1 MNTSVGNT
9 SSTVTLIG
17 ISIAT
22 VLVLSCYRRMG
33 RYILTCCIK
42 YGMNPSDPAVGQI
55 LPERTASAAS
65 SALVQDGMAT
75 GMFQHKSILIIGGT
89 RGVGYGLA
97 VALAQ
102 AGAAAPLR
110 ITLVGRNA
118 QTGQRA
124 VATIRQQLQQ
134 TTQEAR
140 TAGTTTE
147 RGTSTHIEYL
157 QGDLGSAASTQVLIA
172 RLQQP
177 QQEHKQRYDYLI
189 VTAAVLTAPP
199 YRNPVPL
206 NHDGIEKCFGI
217 GVVGR
222 FLLYRQAHTFMTS
235 TSTKTNTTTTLNSQ
249 SQSPLYSSPLIWNVC
264 AAGDGK
270 AGFDRTLVRAL
281 ATPIHFHNDANYAIG
296 NELMLRQFV
305 LHPEPNTASS
315 SIPIITSHPG
325 FIATELL
332 HDQGWLVALLV
343 PILCHFIGTDV
354 YESGR
359 RELAKLCA
367 ISQTLATV
375 PSPPLPLRGLTMVDH
390 YGIGRTINAGM
401 EHDMAK
407 HGAWLWKLLLKIEE
421 GEDIQKYQD

>member
-22 VLVLSCYRRMG
+22 VVMLSCYRRMG
-33 RYILTCCIK
+33 RYIFTCFIK
-42 YGMNPSDPAVGQI
+42 YGMNPYNPALGQI
-55 LPERTASAAS
+55 LPERTSSAAS

-75 GMFQHKSILIIGGT
+75 GMFQQKSILIIGGT

-102 AGAAAPLR
+102 AGAAAQAAAPLR
-110 ITLVGRNA
+110 ITLVGQNAA

-124 VATIRQQLQQ
+124 VATIQQQVQQ

-147 RGTSTHIEYL
+147 RGTSTHIQYL

-172 RLQQP
+172 RLQQQ
-177 QQEHKQRYDYLI
+177 QQESQSQSQHEHEHEHERKQRYDYVI
-189 VTAAVLTAPP
+189 ATAAVLTAPP

-222 FLLYRQAHTFMTS
+222 FLLYRQAHTFMT
-235 TSTKTNTTTTLNSQ
+235 KTTLKSQ

-270 AGFDRTLVRAL
+270 VGFDRTLVRAL

-296 NELMLRQFV
+296 NELMLRQF
-305 LHPEPNTASS
+305 
-315 SIPIITSHPG
+315 
-325 FIATELL
+325 
-332 HDQGWLVALLV
+332 
-343 PILCHFIGTDV
+343 
-354 YESGR
+354 
-359 RELAKLCA
+359 
-367 ISQTLATV
+367 
-375 PSPPLPLRGLTMVDH
+375 
-390 YGIGRTINAGM
+390 
-401 EHDMAK
+401 
-407 HGAWLWKLLLKIEE
+407 LLLFLLAFC
-421 GEDIQKYQD
+421 YY